1 MTFNVNE
8 TFNNVLEALGRLGN
22 YIKIVIGI

>member
-1 MTFNVNE
+1 MSMKPLIIAH
-8 TFNNVLEALGRLGN
+8 NVLEAEGRRAN